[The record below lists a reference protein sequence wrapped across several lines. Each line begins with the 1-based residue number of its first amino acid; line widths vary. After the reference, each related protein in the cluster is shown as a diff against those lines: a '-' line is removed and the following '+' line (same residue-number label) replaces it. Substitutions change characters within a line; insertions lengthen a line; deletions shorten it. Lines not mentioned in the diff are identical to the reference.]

1 MIRNLN
7 HRTAR
12 ILIDIVINKRFNREN
27 HRVVR
32 RHELRDPSRDT
43 SVLDIPEKRNA
54 KKTALCFRVIF
65 RNIRVRKY
73 DRAASYGKGHE
84 TRVNAH

>member
-7 HRTAR
+7 RIAR
-12 ILIDIVINKRFNREN
+12 ILNDIVINKRFNREN
-27 HRVVR
+27 HRVAR
-32 RHELRDPSRDT
+32 RHEPRDPSRDT
-43 SVLDIPEKRNA
+43 SILDIPEKRDA

-73 DRAASYGKGHE
+73 DRAANHGKGHE

>member
-7 HRTAR
+7 RRTAR

-54 KKTALCFRVIF
+54 KKNCFMLSSDISQ
-65 RNIRVRKY
+65 Y
-73 DRAASYGKGHE
+73 SRAQI
-84 TRVNAH
+84 